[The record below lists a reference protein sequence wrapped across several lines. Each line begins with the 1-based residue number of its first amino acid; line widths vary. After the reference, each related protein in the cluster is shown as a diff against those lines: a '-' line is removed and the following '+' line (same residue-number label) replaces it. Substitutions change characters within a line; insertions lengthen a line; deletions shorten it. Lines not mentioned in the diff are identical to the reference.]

1 MGGGLYL
8 TSPRGY
14 NIPERVRPRDGGQG
28 GRIIHRRMASLRVQ
42 FRRRKMT
49 MGVSMFHTSVQCTL
63 HVSQINEGIYV
74 DGATRT
80 ATAKVTPFTSQH
92 ASELNARLIQH
103 RGGRRNPPSPNVSC
117 AFRPWPLLAGAHT
130 LAHPRIPEDAL
141 ITNRAPPTS
150 LAPDYKCIRFPI
162 RTAPASFIV
171 CEPVPFAQVPCVQAL
186 VYPAPHCC
194 PTICF
199 PESQLNV
206 VRFR

>member
-1 MGGGLYL
+1 M
-8 TSPRGY
+8 
-14 NIPERVRPRDGGQG
+14 
-28 GRIIHRRMASLRVQ
+28 
-42 FRRRKMT
+42 FRRGR
-49 MGVSMFHTSVQCTL
+49 SMKAYMWMVRLVQPLQRLRLSRLNTHL
-63 HVSQINEGIYV
+63 S
-74 DGATRT
+74 
-80 ATAKVTPFTSQH
+80 
-92 ASELNARLIQH
+92 LNARLIQH
-103 RGGRRNPPSPNVSC
+103 RGGRRTPPSPNVSC